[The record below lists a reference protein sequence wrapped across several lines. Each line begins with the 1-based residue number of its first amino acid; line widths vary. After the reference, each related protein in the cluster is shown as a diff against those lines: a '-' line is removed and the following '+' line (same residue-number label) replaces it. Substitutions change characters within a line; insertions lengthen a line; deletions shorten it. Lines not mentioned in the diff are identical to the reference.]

1 METPNFLFASDG
13 KLRSGW
19 RFTAFTAVFVVTYIF
34 FVSIAFAVFQRLG
47 LDPAGPNWFL
57 VHSLI
62 ALSIALI
69 LGWIAG
75 KYFER
80 LPFEALGVSFR
91 NNWLRNSLIGLAAGV
106 ATFALAAG
114 VAVLFGGMRF
124 SFNAD
129 ASPGSIAAT
138 LLISF
143 LVFAAAAAFEEALFR
158 GYILQT
164 FIRSD
169 LTFFGVVL
177 TSLLFASIHNSNPSA
192 NLISWVNT
200 FLAGIWLGIAY
211 LKTRDLW
218 FPTALHLAW
227 NWAQGSIFGI
237 EVSGLTDISKNPIL
251 REMDLGPAWL
261 TGGSYGMEGGV
272 ATTIALVVSTVAIW
286 FIPFR
291 KSDDQSLQFKL

>member
-1 METPNFLFASDG
+1 MQTPNFLFGSDG

-19 RFTAFTAVFVVTYIF
+19 RFAAFTAVFVLTYIF
-34 FVSIAFAVFQRLG
+34 LVSIAFTVFQGLG

-57 VHSLI
+57 VHSVI
-62 ALSIALI
+62 ALAIALV
-69 LGWIAG
+69 LGWLAG
-75 KYFER
+75 KYFEQI
-80 LPFEALGVSFR
+80 PFESLGASFK
-91 NNWLRNSLIGLAAGV
+91 NSWLPNSLIGLAAGV

-114 VAVLFGGMRF
+114 VAMLFGGMRF

-129 ASPGSIAAT
+129 AGASSIATT

-143 LVFAAAAAFEEALFR
+143 VVFAVAAAFEEALFR

-169 LTFFGVVL
+169 LTVFGIVL

-192 NLISWVNT
+192 STISWTNT

-218 FPTALHLAW
+218 FPTGLHLAW

-237 EVSGLTDISKNPIL
+237 EVSGLTDISKNPVL

-261 TGGSYGMEGGV
+261 TGGSYGMEGGI
-272 ATTIALVVSTVAIW
+272 ATTIAILVSTVVILIVTPSSA
-286 FIPFR
+286 
-291 KSDDQSLQFKL
+291 KSEPPA

>member
-1 METPNFLFASDG
+1 METPNFLFGSDG

-19 RFTAFTAVFVVTYIF
+19 RFAAFTAVFVVTYIF
-34 FVSIAFAVFQRLG
+34 FVSIAFTLFQSIG
-47 LDPAGPNWFL
+47 LNVAGPNWFL
-57 VHSLI
+57 VHSVLALAI
-62 ALSIALI
+62 ALV
-69 LGWIAG
+69 LGWLAG
-75 KYFER
+75 RFFER
-80 LPFEALGVSFR
+80 LPFDALGASFK
-91 NNWLRNSLIGLAAGV
+91 NGWLRNSLIGLVAGV

-114 VAVLFGGMRF
+114 VAMLFGGMRF

-129 ASPGSIAAT
+129 AGGGSIVST

-143 LVFAAAAAFEEALFR
+143 VVFATAAAFEEALFR

-169 LTFFGVVL
+169 LTAFGIVL

-192 NLISWVNT
+192 NLISWANT
-200 FLAGIWLGIAY
+200 FIAGIWFGIAY

-218 FPTALHLAW
+218 LPTALHLAW

-237 EVSGLTDISKNPIL
+237 EVSGLTDISKNPLL

-261 TGGSYGMEGGV
+261 TGGSYGMEGGIV
-272 ATTIALVVSTVAIW
+272 TTIALLASTAVIW
-286 FIPFR
+286 VIPFGNVDR
-291 KSDDQSLQFKL
+291 GSEFKL

>member
-1 METPNFLFASDG
+1 METPNFLFGNDG

-19 RFTAFTAVFVVTYIF
+19 RFAAFTAVFTLAYIF
-34 FVSIAFAVFQRLG
+34 LVSVAFTVFQSLG
-47 LDPAGPNWFL
+47 LSAAGSTWFL
-57 VHSLI
+57 AHSLI
-62 ALSIALI
+62 ALAIALV
-69 LGWIAG
+69 LGWLAG
-75 KYFER
+75 KYFEQ
-80 LPFEALGVSFR
+80 LPFDALGASFK

-106 ATFALAAG
+106 ATFWIAAG
-114 VAVLFGGMRF
+114 VATLFGGMRF

-129 ASPGSIAAT
+129 TEASSIVST

-143 LVFAAAAAFEEALFR
+143 VVFAAAAAFEEALFR

-169 LTFFGVVL
+169 LTVFGIIL

-192 NLISWVNT
+192 NLISWTNT
-200 FLAGIWLGIAY
+200 FIAGIWFGIAY

-237 EVSGLTDISKNPIL
+237 EVSGLTDISKNPLL

-272 ATTIALVVSTVAIW
+272 ATTIALIASTVAIW
-286 FIPFR
+286 FIPFG
-291 KSDDQSLQFKL
+291 KADAENAS

>member
-1 METPNFLFASDG
+1 METPNFLFGSDG

-19 RFTAFTAVFVVTYIF
+19 RFAAFTAVFVLTYIF
-34 FVSIAFAVFQRLG
+34 LVSIAFTVFQGLG

-57 VHSLI
+57 VHSVI
-62 ALSIALI
+62 ALAIALV
-69 LGWIAG
+69 LGWLAG
-75 KYFER
+75 KYFEQI
-80 LPFEALGVSFR
+80 PFESLGASFK
-91 NNWLRNSLIGLAAGV
+91 NSWLPNSLIGLAAGV

-114 VAVLFGGMRF
+114 VAMLFGGMRF

-129 ASPGSIAAT
+129 AGANSIATT

-143 LVFAAAAAFEEALFR
+143 AVFAVAAAFEEALFR

-169 LTFFGVVL
+169 LTVFGIVL

-192 NLISWVNT
+192 NIISWTNT
-200 FLAGIWLGIAY
+200 FLAGIWFGVAY

-218 FPTALHLAW
+218 FPTGLHLAW
-227 NWAQGSIFGI
+227 NWAQCSIFGI
-237 EVSGLTDISKNPIL
+237 EVSGLTDISRNPLL

-261 TGGSYGMEGGV
+261 TGGSYGIEGGI
-272 ATTIALVVSTVAIW
+272 ATTVAILVSMLV
-286 FIPFR
+286 ILKLGPFPA
-291 KSDDQSLQFKL
+291 KSEPPA

>member
-1 METPNFLFASDG
+1 METPNFLFGSDG

-19 RFTAFTAVFVVTYIF
+19 RFAAFTAVFIVTYIF
-34 FVSIAFAVFQRLG
+34 LVSITFTLFQGLG
-47 LDPAGPNWFL
+47 LSAAGSNWFL
-57 VHSLI
+57 VHSVI
-62 ALSIALI
+62 ALAIALV
-69 LGWIAG
+69 LGWLAG
-75 KYFER
+75 KYFEQ

-91 NNWLRNSLIGLAAGV
+91 DNWLRNSLIGLVGGV

-114 VAVLFGGMRF
+114 VAMLFGGMRF
-124 SFNAD
+124 SFNAEAD
-129 ASPGSIAAT
+129 TGSIATT

-143 LVFAAAAAFEEALFR
+143 VVFAAAAAFEEALFR

-169 LTFFGVVL
+169 LTVFGIVL

-192 NLISWVNT
+192 NLISWANT
-200 FLAGIWLGIAY
+200 FIAGIWFGIAY

-237 EVSGLTDISKNPIL
+237 EVSGLTDISKNPLL

-261 TGGSYGMEGGV
+261 TGGSYGMEGGI
-272 ATTIALVVSTVAIW
+272 ATTVAILASTLV
-286 FIPFR
+286 ILKVSPASA
-291 KSDDQSLQFKL
+291 KSEPPA